1 MANYSNSSSEKLN
14 TAHPDLIAIFT
25 EVVKIFD
32 NTIVYG
38 YRDPALQFEL
48 YKKGRSFVSGQ
59 WIVTDKGRVVT
70 YKDGTDKKSNHNYN
84 PSKAIDA
91 IPYYSDA
98 PHLRWSDTKRMY
110 YFAGHVKAIAHRL
123 FEEGIITHKIIFGGD
138 WDNDTR
144 IDDQTFMD
152 LAHYEIK

>member
-1 MANYSNSSSEKLN
+1 MASYSNSSSEKLN

-25 EVVKIFD
+25 EAVKIFD

-48 YKKGRSFVSGQ
+48 YKKGRSFISGQ
-59 WIVTDKGRVVT
+59 WIVTDKSKVVT

-98 PHLRWSDTKRMY
+98 PHLRWNNIKEIC
-110 YFAGHVKAIAHRL
+110 YFAGHVMAIADRL
-123 FEEGIITHKIIFGGD
+123 KVEGKITHRIKWGAD
-138 WDNDTR
+138 WNMNHSIHDE
-144 IDDQTFMD
+144 TFTD
-152 LAHYEIK
+152 YAHYQIK